1 MQAPRSPAFDEGNL
15 SDKPSFLRGQP
26 PLGSGAEARI
36 DARNQG
42 ALESLA
48 EVDRQV
54 ARLVEVLRAKGELG
68 STYIFFTSDNG
79 YIGGE
84 HRIEFG
90 KLLAYEPGSQMPL
103 LMRGPGVP
111 AGETSDALVGNID
124 LAPTI
129 AAIAG
134 AEPTIEVD
142 GRSLLPLAAN
152 PEAPSGRALLI
163 ESLVRDELTFY
174 GYPYAAI
181 RDGHFKYIRFDN
193 GEEELYN
200 LARDPYE
207 LQSLADDPAYAE
219 RKRSLAAAL
228 EQLRDCRGRGC
239 DVSPRPVAG

>member
-1 MQAPRSPAFDEGNL
+1 M
-15 SDKPSFLRGQP
+15 
-26 PLGSGAEARI
+26 
-36 DARNQG
+36 
-42 ALESLA
+42 
-48 EVDRQV
+48 
-54 ARLVEVLRAKGELG
+54 LRAKGELG
-68 STYIFFTSDNG
+68 RTYIFFTSDNG

-163 ESLVRDELTFY
+163 ESLVRDESTFY